1 MKNMHRREF
10 STALLGAS
18 VLAAGLPAA
27 AQGGPVEGT
36 HYVRLGQPL
45 PVTAPSGKVEV
56 VEFFWYGCPHCNAFE
71 PMLDAWTKKLPADV
85 SFRRVPVAFR
95 DEPFGTHQR
104 IYYALETMNQVE
116 AMHRKVFY
124 AIHNDRQ
131 KLDKPAEIAAFM
143 TKNGVDGVYD
153 ADPAKVPTATRFDH
167 LTYLDAGPI
176 AEAQG
181 AAAVALHARTAEQ
194 AYSGKADWKLIT
206 DVKRAVKSIPIIGN
220 GDVTINGRTM
230 NIGEA
235 IIEFNLADE
244 D

>member
-18 VLAAGLPAA
+18 ALAVGLPAA

-45 PVTAPSGKVEV
+45 AVTAPAGKVEV
-56 VEFFWYGCPHCNAFE
+56 VEFFWYGCPHCNVFE
-71 PMLDAWTKKLPADV
+71 PMLEAWAKKLPADV

-104 IYYALETMNQVE
+104 IYYALEALNQVE

-131 KLDKPAEIAAFM
+131 KLDKPADIAAFM
-143 TKNGVDGVYD
+143 TKNGLDGAKFVEVMNSFGVQTKARQAKQLAEAYKIDGV
-153 ADPAKVPTATRFDH
+153 PALGVQGRFYTSGS
-167 LTYLDAGPI
+167 LAGSP
-176 AEAQG
+176 
-181 AAAVALHARTAEQ
+181 EQ
-194 AYSGKADWKLIT
+194 SLRVTDFLIERSRKA
-206 DVKRAVKSIPIIGN
+206 
-220 GDVTINGRTM
+220 
-230 NIGEA
+230 
-235 IIEFNLADE
+235 
-244 D
+244 